1 MGKDKAIRG
10 SGKGRGVMRV
20 GARVAAGGASG
31 DGGGGVARGL
41 QGKSSNFRDMAD
53 RYNDRIR
60 QVLLL
65 AVVIGL
71 AFLLFKELYAFF
83 PGFLG
88 AITWYI
94 LCRSAYT
101 FLTEKRH
108 WNRAA
113 TASLFLLG
121 FVVCAGVPIYLA
133 IRLMT
138 TKLNSLFSDTEE
150 VMQVL
155 RTFSRQVKGWTGEEI
170 LTDANISQLQKAVT
184 GFIPTLLN
192 STASMLGNLIM
203 LLFLSF
209 FMFTSNRSM
218 EKGLTQFIPLRGDNI
233 DILAKETRSLVRAN
247 AIGIPLISLI
257 QGCVALLGYLL
268 FGVRDYVLWG
278 FLTGMFAFFPVVGT
292 MVVWVPVVVYLFA
305 SGHTGPAIGLG
316 IYSLVVTGNIDTVAR
331 ITILRRL
338 GDVHPLITVLGVI
351 VGLRLF
357 GFWGFIFGPLLVS
370 YFLLLYKI
378 YSTEFGPLQRQS
390 STPADGPV

>member
-1 MGKDKAIRG
+1 
-10 SGKGRGVMRV
+10 
-20 GARVAAGGASG
+20 
-31 DGGGGVARGL
+31 
-41 QGKSSNFRDMAD
+41 MANQ
-53 RYNDRIR
+53 YNDRIR

-65 AVVIGL
+65 TVVIGL
-71 AFLLFKELYAFF
+71 ALLLFRELYGFF

-88 AITWYI
+88 AVTSYF
-94 LCRSAYT
+94 LCRGAYS
-101 FLTEKRH
+101 FLTEKKG

-113 TASLFLLG
+113 TAALFLVG
-121 FVVCAGVPIYLA
+121 IVVCAAIPIYFT

-138 TKLNSLFSDTEE
+138 TKLNSLFSDTQE

-155 RTFSRQVKGWTGEEI
+155 RTFSQQVKGWTGEEI
-170 LTDANISQLQKAVT
+170 LTDANIAQLQKAVT

-192 STASMLGNLIM
+192 STATMLGNLIM

-209 FMFTSNRSM
+209 FMFTNNRAM
-218 EKGLTQFIPLRGDNI
+218 EKGLTQFIPLRDDNI
-233 DILAKETRSLVRAN
+233 HILANETRSLVRAN
-247 AIGIPLISLI
+247 AIGIPLISVI

-268 FGVRDYVLWG
+268 FGVKDYVLWG

-292 MVVWVPVVVYLFA
+292 MVVWVPVVVFLFA
-305 SGHTGPAIGLG
+305 SGHTGQGIGLL

-351 VGLRLF
+351 VGLKLF

-378 YSTEFGPLQRQS
+378 YSTEFGPLRRQ
-390 STPADGPV
+390 T